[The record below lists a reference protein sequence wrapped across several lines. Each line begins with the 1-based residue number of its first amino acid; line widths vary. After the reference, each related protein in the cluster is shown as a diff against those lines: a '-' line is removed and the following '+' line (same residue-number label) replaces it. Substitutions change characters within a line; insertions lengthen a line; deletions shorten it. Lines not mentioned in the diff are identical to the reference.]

1 MRSPLEP
8 ILLWLTNLQLRHPVR
23 ILLVTLLTL
32 VPAGFLASRLE
43 LRTGFGELLPDD
55 KPSVVELRKLAD
67 RLPTAST
74 LIVVAEANDT
84 KLLERWVDELGP
96 KLRKLPPE
104 WITDVDTGPREALD
118 FFEKH
123 KHLYADLG
131 DLEVLHEAVLER
143 WDFEVSKE
151 LGTNLENEVPEE
163 LTVEAMRERFKK
175 KIEEARAPHAA
186 TNGYYIGENGKLAA
200 ILVRTR
206 LASMDQRAFELTQR
220 IGELIEEGR
229 YQEVDPTFRFNFT
242 GSLITSAEQYRAVSG
257 DLVSIGAA
265 GIAFVLLIVYLF
277 FLRLRVLVALG
288 ISIGVGCL
296 WSFGFAEL
304 SIGHLNTATGFLV
317 SIIAGNGMNAMVIYM
332 ARYLEARRDEGRE
345 LPDALRTASL
355 DTHGATLAVVGVA
368 MVSYG
373 ALMLT
378 DFRGFRHFGVIGG
391 AGMFLCW
398 IATYTVLPALL
409 VLAERVR
416 PFKREK
422 DWRDRL
428 SGNYAR
434 PFMVLVKR
442 YPVAIAALGL
452 LSAIGA
458 AVCTTLYFTG
468 DPMEYDLRKVRNDEM
483 SPTSAGKLAGRV
495 NPLVGRLNQSGRAI
509 VVDTLDQVEPL
520 VKELERRRDVAPEGQ
535 KPFGKIVSV
544 FSVLPTEQ
552 QRKIELLTEIRDRL
566 ERARKRGFIS
576 DAEWA
581 EIEPYVPATLAPI
594 GIADLP
600 DILKRPFQENDGRV
614 GNIVY
619 VAPTPGRSL
628 YDAEYLMQWANSFR
642 EVKLPDGSIV
652 RGTGD
657 AVVFSDMLLAISD
670 AAPRVVLAAF
680 LGTTLVILFAFRGR
694 VEGWMA
700 LGTLA
705 LGVGWQVSVLYL
717 TGTKLNFLNFVAL
730 PIAIGVGA
738 DYSINVMKR
747 RQIEGDAGIER
758 AFLETGGAVVACSLT
773 TLSGYA
779 ALLLSVNGAVRSFGL
794 AAGVGELSTQLT
806 AMLVLPAALYTAA
819 RFRARRAEREKEK
832 ARMSQLN

>member
-1 MRSPLEP
+1 MKSPLQP
-8 ILLWLTNLQLRHPVR
+8 ILLWLTTLQLRHPVR
-23 ILLVTLLTL
+23 LLLVALLSL
-32 VPAGFLASRLE
+32 VPAGLLASQLE

-55 KPSVVELRKLAD
+55 KPSVIELRKLAD
-67 RLPTAST
+67 RLPSAST

-84 KLLERWVDELGP
+84 ALLKRWVDELSP
-96 KLRKLPPE
+96 KLRALPPE
-104 WITDVDTGPREALD
+104 LVTDVDDGPRETLR
-118 FFEKH
+118 FFEQH

-131 DLEVLHEAVLER
+131 DLQVLHDAVLER

-163 LTVEAMRERFKK
+163 LTVEAMRERFKS
-175 KIEEARAPHAA
+175 KIEEARGPQAGAD
-186 TNGYYIGENGKLAA
+186 GYYIGEEGKLAA
-200 ILVRTR
+200 ILVRTS
-206 LASMDQRAFELTQR
+206 LGSMDQRAFELTQK
-220 IGELIEEGR
+220 ITELIEAGR
-229 YQEVDPTFRFNFT
+229 YHEVDPSFRFNFT

-265 GIAFVLLIVYLF
+265 GICFVLLIVYLF

-288 ISIGVGCL
+288 LSIGVGCL

-304 SIGHLNTATGFLV
+304 AIGHLNTATGFLV

-391 AGMFLCW
+391 AGMLLCW

-416 PFKREK
+416 PFKGGK

-434 PFMVLVKR
+434 PFVALARR
-442 YPVAIAALGL
+442 YPVLIASIGL
-452 LSAIGA
+452 LSAVCA

-468 DPMEYDLRKVRNDEM
+468 DPMEYDLRKIRNDEL

-495 NPLVGRLNQSGRAI
+495 NPIVGRLNQSGRAI
-509 VVDTLDQVEPL
+509 VVDRLEQVEPL
-520 VKELERRRDVAPEGQ
+520 VKELERRREAAPEGQ

-544 FSVLPTEQ
+544 FSLLPSEQ
-552 QRKIELLTEIRDRL
+552 ERKIELLTEIRDRL

-576 DAEWA
+576 DAEW
-581 EIEPYVPATLAPI
+581 EELTPYIPTTLAPL

-600 DILKRPFQENDGRV
+600 ELAKRPFQEKDGTV

-628 YDAEYLMQWANSFR
+628 YDAGYLMQWANSFR

-694 VEGWMA
+694 SEGWMA

-705 LGVGWQVSVLYL
+705 LGVGWLVGVLYL
-717 TGTKLNFLNFVAL
+717 TDTKLNFLNFVAL
-730 PIAIGVGA
+730 PIAIGIGA
-738 DYSINVMKR
+738 DYAINVMKR

-758 AFLETGGAVVACSLT
+758 AFVETGGAVVACSLT

-806 AMLVLPAALYTAA
+806 AMLVLPAALYSLAH
-819 RFRARRAEREKEK
+819 FRAKRKEREREK
-832 ARMSQLN
+832 ARMSQIN